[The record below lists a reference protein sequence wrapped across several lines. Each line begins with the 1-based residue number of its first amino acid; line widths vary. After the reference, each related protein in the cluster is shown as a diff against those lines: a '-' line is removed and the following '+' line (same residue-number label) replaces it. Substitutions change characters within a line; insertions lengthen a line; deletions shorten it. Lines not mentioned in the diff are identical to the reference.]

1 MPSYSDQNTEITI
14 SISTRFFP
22 GAGLVQ
28 EPEDLT
34 LQSADSVFFYVSSA
48 VILNH
53 SADRFGAHIPF
64 HLDVDQII
72 YISESSEVL
81 NIILHALYDIS
92 LAEHSP
98 PLLVLI
104 AAVQRLTA
112 YGLDPQLL
120 IKTSKPLHTAL
131 LSYSPLYPIEI
142 YALAA
147 SLDLEELAVPTSSHL
162 LSFRLSGLT
171 DEIASHI
178 GPVYL
183 NRLVK
188 LHIFRTEELKAMLLI
203 PPHPHPETPSCD
215 FAEQRRLSRA
225 WTLAAAYLAW
235 DARPGMLSFAFR

>member
-1 MPSYSDQNTEITI
+1 M
-14 SISTRFFP
+14 
-22 GAGLVQ
+22 Q

-48 VILNH
+48 VILKH
-53 SADRFGAHIPF
+53 SADRFGSRIPPD
-64 HLDVDQII
+64 LPDDQMV
-72 YISESSEVL
+72 YIPESSDVL

-98 PLLVLI
+98 SLPVLT
-104 AAVQRLTA
+104 AAVQRLAA
-112 YGLDPQLL
+112 YGLDPQLF
-120 IKTSKPLHTAL
+120 IKASKPLHTAL
-131 LSYSPLYPIEI
+131 LSYSPLYPVEI

-162 LSFRLSGLT
+162 LSFRLSNLT
-171 DEIASHI
+171 DELASSI
-178 GPVYL
+178 GPIYL

-203 PPHPHPETPSCD
+203 PPYPHPEIPTCD
-215 FAEQRRLSRA
+215 FGEQRRLSRA

-235 DARPGMLSFAFR
+235 DARPGMPFCLSFVGV